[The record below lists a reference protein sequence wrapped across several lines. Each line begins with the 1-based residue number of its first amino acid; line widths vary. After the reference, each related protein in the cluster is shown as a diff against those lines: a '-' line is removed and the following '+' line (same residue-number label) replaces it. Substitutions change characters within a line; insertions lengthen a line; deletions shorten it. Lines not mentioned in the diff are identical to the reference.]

1 MEDILSQRPCQAW
14 TISTVSGMR
23 GMHSCKMEKLVVL
36 NQFGGKQNNSPLS
49 DTYHLC
55 LPSLDVL
62 DLIEH
67 RCYWKNELNVD
78 CNFTWFVVT
87 VPNITV
93 LPPLS
98 SHHCP
103 PTTVFPPLSSHPC
116 PPTTVLPPLSSHHC
130 PPTTEVMGSSPIS
143 NIWSHVRRI
152 LQHSAKSCGF
162 SPNIRI
168 NS

>member
-1 MEDILSQRPCQAW
+1 MSIILNMEDILSQRPCQAW

-103 PTTVFPPLSSHPC
+103 PTT
-116 PPTTVLPPLSSHHC
+116 
-130 PPTTEVMGSSPIS
+130 EVMGSSPIS

>member
-1 MEDILSQRPCQAW
+1 MSIILNMEDILSQRPCQAW

-98 SHHCP
+98 SHHWGHGFQPYIEHLIARAKNPSTLCQKLW
-103 PTTVFPPLSSHPC
+103 VFS
-116 PPTTVLPPLSSHHC
+116 
-130 PPTTEVMGSSPIS
+130 EY
-143 NIWSHVRRI
+143 
-152 LQHSAKSCGF
+152 
-162 SPNIRI
+162 
-168 NS
+168 